1 MTGTALVLVC
11 FGSYLDGQCAFA
23 RLYIVN
29 GRICII
35 PFGKEDTSGVR
46 FVMWSC
52 RRRSCTSAGSED
64 LLGLLRFSV

>member
-1 MTGTALVLVC
+1 MM
-11 FGSYLDGQCAFA
+11 
-23 RLYIVN
+23 

-35 PFGKEDTSGVR
+35 QFGKEDTSGVR

-64 LLGLLRFSV
+64 VTRVVTFFRLNFVNYKNHYENFSPRVCS